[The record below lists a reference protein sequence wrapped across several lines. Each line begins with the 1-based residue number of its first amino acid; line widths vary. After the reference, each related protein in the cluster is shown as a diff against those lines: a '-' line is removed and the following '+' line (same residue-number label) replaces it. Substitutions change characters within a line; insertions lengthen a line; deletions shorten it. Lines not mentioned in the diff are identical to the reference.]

1 MKKLLLN
8 ANNNYNGIILRLTLS
23 LILFPHGAQKMFGWF
38 GGYGFTGTM
47 DYFTSTVHLPWII
60 AFLIIII
67 ECIGPF
73 FLFIGFLSRIW
84 ALAVVVL
91 FIGIIFTAH
100 IDNGFFMNWFGQQK
114 GEGYEFHL
122 LVIGIAL
129 AIVTHG
135 SGKLSVDERL
145 LS

>member
-135 SGKLSVDERL
+135 SGKFSVDERL